1 MTNEEKMIIK
11 KYFEKCGAQASESCL
26 DMIEKEDLTN
36 EFLNYAKNG
45 KNFLLA
51 CCIRLQH
58 TADSDNNK
66 QQNEKAP
73 CLTAKCFFVAKKP
86 IFQVC

>member
-26 DMIEKEDLTN
+26 DRIEKEDLTN

-45 KNFLLA
+45 
-51 CCIRLQH
+51 
-58 TADSDNNK
+58 
-66 QQNEKAP
+66 EKLSP
-73 CLTAKCFFVAKKP
+73 CGLYTIVAYGG
-86 IFQVC
+86 F

>member
-26 DMIEKEDLTN
+26 DRIEKEDLTS

-45 KNFLLA
+45 DKL
-51 CCIRLQH
+51 
-58 TADSDNNK
+58 S
-66 QQNEKAP
+66 P
-73 CLTAKCFFVAKKP
+73 CGLYTIVAYGG
-86 IFQVC
+86 F